1 MNAGNRES
9 GIGNRKQPPSSGF
22 STCAERGPCRAHQDA
37 SNRSCRSHSLFPIP
51 HSRQRAGRASRASGF
66 TLLEVIAAIMLLAI
80 AFAALMQVAGGSI
93 RLSQNA
99 SEHSEAALW
108 ARSMLDTAFTTEP
121 VRAGTTSGRFNQ
133 RFSWQ
138 LDVTPWAVPAA
149 APDAPMRLY
158 QLDLDVTWGPLS
170 HPRSAHFR
178 TLRLASASP
187 DNGNPQASR

>member
-1 MNAGNRES
+1 MTTDPVQG
-9 GIGNRKQPPSSGF
+9 
-22 STCAERGPCRAHQDA
+22 TDRAW
-37 SNRSCRSHSLFPIP
+37 RIV
-51 HSRQRAGRASRASGF
+51 G
-66 TLLEVIAAIMLLAI
+66 LLAI

-121 VRAGTTSGRFNQ
+121 VRAGTTSGRFDQ

-149 APDAPMRLY
+149 APNAPMRLY
-158 QLDLDVTWGPLS
+158 QLDLDVIWGPVS

-187 DNGNPQASR
+187 DGGNPQASR

>member
-1 MNAGNRES
+1 MRFESRDSGLAKAGAACRES
-9 GIGNRKQPPSSGF
+9 ARCRVAALFPTPPSRRPNF
-22 STCAERGPCRAHQDA
+22 SH
-37 SNRSCRSHSLFPIP
+37 
-51 HSRQRAGRASRASGF
+51 ASRTQGF

-99 SEHSEAALW
+99 TEHSEAALW

-121 VRAGTTSGRFNQ
+121 VRAGTTSGRFDQ
-133 RFSWQ
+133 RFSWR
-138 LDVTPWAVPAA
+138 LDVTPWTVPAA
-149 APDAPMRLY
+149 APNAPMRLY

-187 DNGNPQASR
+187 DDGNPQASR